1 MLDFLPDKRDKK
13 IGIKCNYFKNFEMF
27 YTYIL
32 KSLLNNSYYIG
43 SCINIEKRLKLHND
57 GMVKSTKR
65 YRPWQL
71 IYKEIY
77 VSLKEARKRESQ
89 IKSWK
94 KRVAIENLLT
104 FQNLKQTMNH

>member
-1 MLDFLPDKRDKK
+1 
-13 IGIKCNYFKNFEMF
+13 MF

-43 SCINIEKRLKLHND
+43 SCKNIEKRLDLHNN
-57 GMVKSTKR
+57 GLVKSTKR

-77 VSLKEARKRESQ
+77 AKLGEARKRELQ

-94 KRVAIENLLT
+94 KRVSIENLLT
-104 FQNLKQTMNH
+104 FQKLK